1 MSEAMSETQTASTP
15 QTAPEA
21 SATLLFVDDETN
33 ILSSLKRLFR
43 PLGYRIFTAESGLQG
58 LEIMARESVDLV
70 VSDMR
75 MPEMNGAQF
84 LEKVR
89 EKWPDTVR
97 ILLTGYAE
105 IDATI
110 DAINKGQIYRYISK
124 PWEDN
129 DITLIVRHALQQ
141 KLLEREKSR
150 LEELTRKQNEELQQ
164 LNASLED
171 KVMARTEEVRQ
182 TMGFLDVAHEKLK
195 KSFITSIQVF
205 SNLIEMRSATM
216 MGHSRRVA
224 ELARSLA
231 QRMGMSDAEAQDV
244 FVAGLLLDIGKI
256 GLPDRLLD
264 KPFVSLTGEERSK
277 VVKYPVKGQMALMA
291 LEQLEG
297 AARLIRSHRERFD
310 GVGYPDRLAGF
321 NIPPGARIL
330 ALANDYDMALTGT
343 AFAKPM
349 KQAEAWLYI
358 QDGKGKRYDPAVVD
372 NFMSLTGRG
381 EGAGLTYDPRTEL
394 PLRSGQLKLDMVLS
408 RDLVTATGEMLLA
421 KGYTLNEQLI
431 EQIMGFE
438 RIDGNPLTIY
448 ICTGNK
454 V

>member
-1 MSEAMSETQTASTP
+1 MTEP
-15 QTAPEA
+15 QTATSETP
-21 SATLLFVDDETN
+21 STVLFVDDEAN

-43 PLGYRIFTAESGLQG
+43 PQGYRIFTAESGAQG

-70 VSDMR
+70 ISDMR

-84 LEKVR
+84 LERVR

-105 IDATI
+105 IGATI
-110 DAINKGQIYRYISK
+110 EAINKGQIYRYISK

-129 DITLIVRHALQQ
+129 DITLTVQHALQQ
-141 KLLEREKSR
+141 KTLEREKQR
-150 LEELTRKQNEELQQ
+150 LEELARRQNEELKE

-182 TMGFLDVAHEKLK
+182 TMGFLDAAHEKLK

-224 ELARSLA
+224 DLARCLA
-231 QRMGMSDAEAQDV
+231 QRMNMSDAEAQDA
-244 FVAGLLLDIGKI
+244 FIAGLLVDIGKI

-264 KPFVSLTGEERSK
+264 KPFASLTSEERAQ

-291 LEQLEG
+291 LEQLAG
-297 AARLIRSHRERFD
+297 AARLIRNHRERFD
-310 GVGYPDRLAGF
+310 GMGYPDRLAGF
-321 NIPPGARIL
+321 NIPLGARIL
-330 ALANDYDMALTGT
+330 ALANDYDTAVTGT

-349 KQAEAWLYI
+349 KQAEALLFI

-372 NFMSLTGRG
+372 TFMNMMCKGG
-381 EGAGLTYDPRTEL
+381 GAGITHDTRMEL
-394 PLRSGQLKLDMVLS
+394 PLRSGQIKPDMVLS
-408 RDLVTATGEMLLA
+408 RDLVTTTGEMLLS
-421 KGYTLNEQLI
+421 KGYVLNEQLI

-438 RIDGNPLTIY
+438 RVDGHSLTIF
-448 ICTGNK
+448 ICTSNK